1 MFLLLFRNI
10 LCPEQMLPTL
20 RSPRN
25 IMGNN
30 VSSFIRA
37 LMHTHYRVK
46 IVLDEVVN
54 IF

>member
-1 MFLLLFRNI
+1 MFVILFRNI
-10 LCPEQMLPTL
+10 LCPEQMFPTL

-30 VSSFIRA
+30 VSSFTRA
-37 LMHTHYRVK
+37 LMQIHYQVK